1 MNIRKTW
8 GAIKYVDGGLFS
20 TTFITGKAEGIV
32 QALLDEE
39 SARFNDIMQ
48 VNESDDYQ

>member
-1 MNIRKTW
+1 MNIRRTW
-8 GAIKYVDGGLFS
+8 GAIKYVEGGLFS
-20 TTFITGKAEGIV
+20 TTFIVGTTAGKV

-39 SARFNDIMQ
+39 SARFNDIMR